1 MMEAQMS
8 KYVVLLACLMLLVS
22 AGCAKKRIYSTPA
35 FTPHKVKKQDSP
47 NVVKPV
53 LKTDPYTVHGRT
65 YIPHLSSKGYK
76 AQGLASWY
84 GDDFHGKTTANGET
98 YNMYAMTSAHRTLPM
113 GTMLEVTDRSTGRKV
128 IVRVNDRGPFADPDL
143 RIIDLSYAAA
153 SKLGIVNK
161 GITPVELRAIENVN
175 VEPVE
180 STEIVAETAAP
191 EEEAVVEETV
201 QAAPEVEELIITEE
215 ATAQAHYYIQ
225 VGAFTERD
233 RAQAVLETLRSN
245 GYKESRMVEVNVNG
259 QTFLRVQ
266 AGYFY
271 NIPAAEDAMA
281 SLEPEYGDVILVSE

>member
-1 MMEAQMS
+1 MS
-8 KYVVLLACLMLLVS
+8 RYVLLLAVLLLLIP
-22 AGCAKKRIYSTPA
+22 AGCAKKKIYSTPA
-35 FTPHKVKKQDSP
+35 ITHHKVKKQDSP

-98 YNMYAMTSAHRTLPM
+98 YNMYAMTAAHRTLPM
-113 GTMLEVTDRSTGRKV
+113 GTMLEVTDRSSGRKV
-128 IVRVNDRGPFADPDL
+128 IVRINDRGPFADPDL
-143 RIIDLSYAAA
+143 RIIDLSYSAA

-161 GITPVELRAIENVN
+161 GITPVELRAIEDVN

-180 STEIVAETAAP
+180 ATEIVAATAAP
-191 EEEAVVEETV
+191 AEEAVMEETV
-201 QAAPEVEELIITEE
+201 QAAPEVEEIIITEE

-225 VGAFTERD
+225 VGAFTDHD
-233 RAQAVLETLRSN
+233 RAQNVLQSLRDS

-259 QTFLRVQ
+259 QSFMRVQ

-271 NIPAAEDAMA
+271 NIPAAEDAITT
-281 SLEPEYGDVILVSE
+281 LGDEYGNVILVTE

>member
-1 MMEAQMS
+1 MS
-8 KYVVLLACLMLLVS
+8 RYVVLLACLMLFLS

-35 FTPHKVKKQDSP
+35 LTPHKVKKQDSP

-153 SKLGIVNK
+153 SKLGITNK
-161 GITPVELRAIENVN
+161 GITPVELRAIDNVN

-180 STEIVAETAAP
+180 ATEIVADT
-191 EEEAVVEETV
+191 
-201 QAAPEVEELIITEE
+201 AAPEVEELIITEE
-215 ATAQAHYYIQ
+215 ATAQAHYYVQ

-233 RAQAVLETLRSN
+233 RAQAVLENLRSN

-271 NIPAAEDAMA
+271 NIPAAEYAMTA
-281 SLEPEYGDVILVSE
+281 LESEYGNVILVSE

>member
-1 MMEAQMS
+1 MEAYMS
-8 KYVVLLACLMLLVS
+8 RYVLLLACLLLCFS
-22 AGCAKKRIYSTPA
+22 AGCSKKRIYSTP
-35 FTPHKVKKQDSP
+35 PVSHHKVKKQDSP

-53 LKTDPYTVHGRT
+53 LKTDPYTVHGQT
-65 YIPHLSSKGYK
+65 YVPHLSSKGYK

-113 GTMLEVTDRSTGRKV
+113 GTMLEVTDRDSGRKV

-153 SKLGIVNK
+153 SKLGIINK
-161 GITPVELRAIENVN
+161 GLTPVELRAIEDVN

-180 STEIVAETAAP
+180 ATEIVAETAAP
-191 EEEAVVEETV
+191 AEEAVVEETV
-201 QAAPEVEELIITEE
+201 QAAPEVEEIIITEE

-225 VGAFTERD
+225 VGAFTDHD
-233 RAQAVLETLRSN
+233 RAQAVLETLKNS
-245 GYKESRMVEVNVNG
+245 GYKESRMVEVDVNG
-259 QTFLRVQ
+259 KKFMRVQ

-271 NIPAAEDAMA
+271 NIPAAEDAMTTLA
-281 SLEPEYGDVILVSE
+281 NEYGNVILVTK

>member
-1 MMEAQMS
+1 MS
-8 KYVVLLACLMLLVS
+8 RYVLLLAAVLLIIP
-22 AGCAKKRIYSTPA
+22 AGCAKKRIYSTRPVSQ
-35 FTPHKVKKQDSP
+35 HKIRKQDSP
-47 NVVKPV
+47 DVVKPV

-65 YIPHLSSKGYK
+65 YVPHLSAKGYK

-98 YNMYAMTSAHRTLPM
+98 YNMYSMTAAHRTLPM
-113 GTMLEVTDRSTGRKV
+113 GTMLEVTDRSSGRKV

-161 GITPVELRAIENVN
+161 GLTPVELRTIDDVN

-191 EEEAVVEETV
+191 TEEAVMEETV
-201 QAAPEVEELIITEE
+201 QAAPEVEKIIITEE

-225 VGAFTERD
+225 VGAFTD
-233 RAQAVLETLRSN
+233 QNRAQSILETLRNS
-245 GYKESRMVEVNVNG
+245 GYKESRLVEVEVNG
-259 QTFLRVQ
+259 QKFMRVQ

-281 SLEPEYGDVILVSE
+281 SLENDYGNVILVTE